1 MPAFVLMKAFEN
13 TPARYDGAMQMLT
26 LGRLGRVREEIAA
39 RVTGEGCRVLDVGC
53 GTGSRAVL
61 MARGGARV
69 LGVDTSEPMLDV
81 GRQRVASEGLAQ
93 RVELKRLSAME
104 IDKLPRAAYD
114 LVVSTLVLSELSDEE
129 VLCVLSDARERL
141 APGGRL
147 LVADEAVPA
156 SRARRLGYALL
167 RFPLRLLTY
176 LVTQAQGLSP
186 RRRAM
191 TALYFLIELPLMLLV
206 FLFVPSSSRP
216 LTNLESSLRAAGF
229 RVTAVHHYLGGTLE
243 LVEAGAA

>member
-26 LGRLGRVREEIAA
+26 LGRLETVRQEIAA
-39 RVTGEGCRVLDVGC
+39 RVTGRVLDVGC
-53 GTGSRAVL
+53 GTGSLAIM
-61 MARGGARV
+61 MARKGARV
-69 LGVDTSEPMLDV
+69 LGIDTSEPMLDTA
-81 GRQRVASEGLAQ
+81 RQRVVSEGVAEQ
-93 RVELKRLSAME
+93 VELRRLSAME

-114 LVVSTLVLSELSDEE
+114 FVVSTLVLSELSDEE
-129 VLCVLSDARERL
+129 ALCVLGDARERL

-156 SRARRLGYALL
+156 SRVGRLGYTVL

-191 TALYFLIELPLMLLV
+191 TALYFAIELPLMLLV
-206 FLFVPSSSRP
+206 FLFVPPSSRP
-216 LTNLESSLRAAGF
+216 LGDLEVWLQATGF
-229 RVTAVHHYLGGTLE
+229 QITAVRNFLGGTLK

>member
-26 LGRLGRVREEIAA
+26 LGRLGRLRREIAA
-39 RVTGEGCRVLDVGC
+39 RVTGDTRVLDVGC
-53 GTGSRAVL
+53 GTGSLAVM
-61 MARGGARV
+61 MAKHGARV
-69 LGVDTSEPMLDV
+69 LGIDTSEPMLDEA
-81 GRQRVASEGLAQ
+81 RQRVASEGLAE
-93 RVELKRLSAME
+93 RIELRRLSAME

-114 LVVSTLVLSELSDEE
+114 FVVSTLVLSELSDEE
-129 VLCVLSDARERL
+129 ALCVLTDARERL

-147 LVADEAVPA
+147 LVADEVVPA
-156 SRARRLGYALL
+156 DRVSRLGYAVL

-191 TALYFLIELPLMLLV
+191 TALYFAIELPLMLLV
-206 FLFVPSSSRP
+206 FLFVPPSSRP
-216 LTNLESSLRAAGF
+216 LENLETWLRATGF
-229 RVTAVHHYLGGTLE
+229 RVTAVRHYLGGTLK

>member
-26 LGRLGRVREEIAA
+26 LGRLGMVREQIAG

-53 GTGSRAVL
+53 GTGSLALL
-61 MARGGARV
+61 MARSGARV
-69 LGVDTSEPMLDV
+69 LGIDTSEPMLDV
-81 GRQRVASEGLAQ
+81 ARQRITREGLGE
-93 RVELKRLSAME
+93 RVELRRLSAME
-104 IDKLPRAAYD
+104 IDRLPRAAYD

-129 VLCVLSDARERL
+129 AGCLLADARERL

-147 LVADEAVPA
+147 MVADEVLPS
-156 SRARRLGYALL
+156 SRLRRVGYALL
-167 RFPLRLLTY
+167 RFPVRLLTY

-216 LTNLESSLRAAGF
+216 LENLEARLAASGF
-229 RVTAVHHYLGGTLE
+229 RVTAVRHYLGGTLQ
-243 LVEAGAA
+243 LVEAGPA

>member
-26 LGRLGRVREEIAA
+26 LGRLGRLRDEIAG
-39 RVTGEGCRVLDVGC
+39 RVSEGCRVLEVGC
-53 GTGSRAVL
+53 GTGSLAL
-61 MARGGARV
+61 MMARSGGRV

-81 GRQRVASEGLAQ
+81 ARQRVASEGLGE
-93 RVELKRLSAME
+93 RVELRRLSAME
-104 IDKLPRAAYD
+104 IDRLPPAAYEF
-114 LVVSTLVLSELSDEE
+114 VVSTLVLSELSDEE
-129 VLCVLSDARERL
+129 ALCLLADARERL

-147 LVADEAVPA
+147 LVADEVVPA
-156 SRARRLGYALL
+156 TRPRRLGHAVL

-216 LTNLESSLRAAGF
+216 LESLDAWLESSGF
-229 RVTAVHHYLGGTLE
+229 RVTAVRQYLGGTLR
-243 LVEAGAA
+243 LVEARAA